1 MDELDT
7 DWESFLDNDNIDI
20 NTINNRILNNDIIDS
35 ENIPKSTPLYIS
47 TKTKISY
54 LNVETIDLYNTF
66 WKIPVMSY
74 HEMKNGVVK
83 KQMKFNLTS
92 EEELNDINEKLKNI
106 EYYKTDIIHSNKYN
120 HGKKQI
126 FKDVRKINIGLS
138 KRDIISYRSK
148 QKSAFYN
155 CFVVIL
161 RIKYNNVFK
170 EIHVKIFNTGKL
182 EIPGIQDDDLYD
194 KILEEIVSIL
204 KLSTNNNNISIP
216 TTSETV
222 LINSNFRCGYYIDRD
237 KMYNILKYK
246 YNINATYD
254 SCSYPGIQCKYQVS
268 DNSSIS
274 FMIFR
279 TGSVLIVGKCEMDIL
294 NEVYEFLVKMLHDQY
309 SNIQICNNVESINT
323 NTKNVKIRKKNI
335 FINSNHY

>member
-1 MDELDT
+1 MNDIDN
-7 DWESFLDNDNIDI
+7 DWESFLDDTNSINITNERIVNDN
-20 NTINNRILNNDIIDS
+20 NLNS
-35 ENIPKSTPLYIS
+35 EIIPKSTDLYIS

-54 LNVETIDLYNTF
+54 LNVNEINLYDTF
-66 WKIPVMSY
+66 WNIPIIPY

-83 KQMKFNLTS
+83 KQMKFNLTT
-92 EEELNDINEKLKNI
+92 EEELEDINKKLENVN
-106 EYYKTDIIHSNKYN
+106 YYKTDIIHSNKYN

-155 CFVVIL
+155 CFVIIL
-161 RIKYNNVFK
+161 RIKDKNIFK

-182 EIPGIQDDDLYD
+182 EIPGIQDDRLYD
-194 KILEEIVSIL
+194 KILEEVVDIL
-204 KLSTNNNNISIP
+204 KTNMNNP
-216 TTSETV
+216 TIEVPDNSETV

-237 KMYNILKYK
+237 KMYKILKYK

-254 SCSYPGIQCKYQVS
+254 SCSYPGIQCKYNVN
-268 DNSSIS
+268 DNTTIS

-279 TGSVLIVGKCEMDIL
+279 TGSVLIVGKCEMDVL
-294 NEVYEFLVKMLHDQY
+294 NQVYEFLVNMLKDEYHEVK
-309 SNIQICNNVESINT
+309 ICNNIEIKDPIE
-323 NTKNVKIRKKNI
+323 KNVKIRKKNI
-335 FINSNHY
+335 FVNLNHH

>member
-1 MDELDT
+1 MNDIDN
-7 DWESFLDNDNIDI
+7 DWESFLDDTNSINIINERIVNDN
-20 NTINNRILNNDIIDS
+20 NSNS
-35 ENIPKSTPLYIS
+35 EIIPKSTDLYIS

-54 LNVETIDLYNTF
+54 LNVNEINLYDTF
-66 WKIPVMSY
+66 WNIPIIPY

-83 KQMKFNLTS
+83 KQMKFNLTT
-92 EEELNDINEKLKNI
+92 EEELEDINKKLENVN
-106 EYYKTDIIHSNKYN
+106 YYKTDIIHSNKYN

-155 CFVVIL
+155 CFVIIL
-161 RIKYNNVFK
+161 RIKDKNIFK

-182 EIPGIQDDDLYD
+182 EIPGIQDDRLYD
-194 KILEEIVSIL
+194 KILEEVVDIL
-204 KLSTNNNNISIP
+204 KTNMNNPNIKVP
-216 TTSETV
+216 DNSETV

-237 KMYNILKYK
+237 KMYKILKYK

-254 SCSYPGIQCKYQVS
+254 SCSYPGIQCKYNIN
-268 DNSSIS
+268 DNTTIS

-279 TGSVLIVGKCEMDIL
+279 TGSVLIVGKCEMDVL
-294 NEVYEFLVKMLHDQY
+294 NQVYEFLVNMLKDEYHEVK
-309 SNIQICNNVESINT
+309 ICNNIEIKDPIE
-323 NTKNVKIRKKNI
+323 KNVKIRKKNI
-335 FINSNHY
+335 FVNLNHH